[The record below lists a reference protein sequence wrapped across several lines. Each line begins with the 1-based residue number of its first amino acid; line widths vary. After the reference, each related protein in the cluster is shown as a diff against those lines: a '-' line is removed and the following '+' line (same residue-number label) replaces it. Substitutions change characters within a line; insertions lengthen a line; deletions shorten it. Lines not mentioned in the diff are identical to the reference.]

1 MKELIKSPLNFS
13 GNKFKL
19 LPQLLPL
26 FPKNISTFVDVFD
39 GSFTIGQNIDCDK
52 IIYNELDSRI
62 FNLVQYISTCDY
74 NEEKI
79 VLNGLIDQYQLGK
92 NTKEE
97 YVKLRIDYNNTQDS
111 RLLFLLSCFSF
122 NYQIRFNSKGEFNMP
137 CGNRGFSKNMDE
149 WFRKSNELC
158 KNKDIKFINNS
169 FNELIYTNK
178 DDNLFFYCDPPYL
191 QTIATYTE
199 NGAWNLDK
207 EYEMYKLLDD
217 LNEKG
222 IKFGLSNTMWYHN
235 EENLVLK
242 EWSKKYKVV
251 ELDFNYTNNNRH
263 KKDND
268 EKTVEVYICNY

>member
-26 FPKNISTFVDVFD
+26 FPKEISTFVDVFG
-39 GSFTIGQNIDCDK
+39 GSFTVGQNIGCDN
-52 IIYNELDSRI
+52 IVYNELDERI
-62 FNLVQYISTCDY
+62 FNLVKYISTCDY
-74 NEEKI
+74 NEEKK
-79 VLNGLIDQYQLGK
+79 LLDSLIEQYQLGK

-97 YVKLRIDYNNTQDS
+97 YIKLRTDYNTAQDT

-158 KNKDIKFINNS
+158 KTKNIEFVNKSFEQLDYDNS
-169 FNELIYTNK
+169 FY
-178 DDNLFFYCDPPYL
+178 YCDPPYL

-199 NGAWNLDK
+199 NGAWNLNKDLQ
-207 EYEMYKLLDD
+207 MYKFLDE
-217 LNEKG
+217 LNDKG

-235 EENLVLK
+235 KENLALK
-242 EWSKKYKVV
+242 EWSKKYRVV
-251 ELDFNYTNNNRH
+251 ELDSIIQITI
-263 KKDND
+263 DI
-268 EKTVEVYICNY
+268 EKTTMRKL

>member
-26 FPKNISTFVDVFD
+26 FPNDISTFIDVFG
-39 GSFTIGQNIDCDK
+39 GSFTVGQNIDCDN
-52 IIYNELDSRI
+52 IIYNELDTRI
-62 FNLVQYISTCDY
+62 FNLVKYISTCDY
-74 NEEKI
+74 VEEKKQ
-79 VLNGLIDQYQLGK
+79 LDKLIEQYKLGK

-97 YVKLRIDYNNTQDS
+97 YVKLRTDYNTTQDS

-122 NYQIRFNSKGEFNMP
+122 NYQIRFNSKGDFNMP

-158 KNKDIKFINNS
+158 KNKDIKFMNNS
-169 FNELIYTNK
+169 FNELIYTNEDK
-178 DDNLFFYCDPPYL
+178 GLFFYCDPPYL

-207 EYEMYKLLDD
+207 EYEMYKVLDD

-242 EWSKKYKVV
+242 EWSKKYKIV

>member
-26 FPKNISTFVDVFD
+26 FPTNISTFVDVFG
-39 GSFTIGQNIDCDK
+39 GSFTVGQNIECEN
-52 IIYNELDSRI
+52 IIYNELDTRI
-62 FNLVQYISTCDY
+62 FNLVKYISTCDY
-74 NEEKI
+74 QEEKK
-79 VLNGLIDQYQLGK
+79 VLYKLIQEYNLGK
-92 NTKEE
+92 NTKDE
-97 YVKLRIDYNNTQDS
+97 YLKLRTDYNDTQDT

-158 KNKDIKFINNS
+158 KTKNIKFMNNN
-169 FNELIYTNK
+169 FNDLIYTNK
-178 DDNLFFYCDPPYL
+178 DDNLFFYNDPPYL

-199 NGAWNLDK
+199 NGAWNLEK
-207 EYEMYKLLDD
+207 EYEMYRFLDD

-242 EWSKKYKVV
+242 EWSKKYNVV

>member
-26 FPKNISTFVDVFD
+26 FPTNISTFVDVFG
-39 GSFTIGQNIDCDK
+39 GSFTVGQNIECEN
-52 IIYNELDSRI
+52 IIYNELDTRI
-62 FNLVQYISTCDY
+62 FNLVKYISTCDY
-74 NEEKI
+74 QEEKK
-79 VLNGLIDQYQLGK
+79 VLYKLIQEYNLGK
-92 NTKEE
+92 NTKDE
-97 YVKLRIDYNNTQDS
+97 YLKLRTDYNNTQDT

-158 KNKDIKFINNS
+158 KTKNIEFVNKSFEQLDYDNS
-169 FNELIYTNK
+169 FY
-178 DDNLFFYCDPPYL
+178 YCDPPYL

-199 NGAWNLDK
+199 NGAWNLNKDLQ
-207 EYEMYKLLDD
+207 MYKFLDE
-217 LNEKG
+217 LNDKG

-235 EENLVLK
+235 KENLALK
-242 EWSKKYKVV
+242 EWSKKYRVV

-263 KKDND
+263 RKDND
-268 EKTVEVYICNY
+268 EKTLEVYICNY